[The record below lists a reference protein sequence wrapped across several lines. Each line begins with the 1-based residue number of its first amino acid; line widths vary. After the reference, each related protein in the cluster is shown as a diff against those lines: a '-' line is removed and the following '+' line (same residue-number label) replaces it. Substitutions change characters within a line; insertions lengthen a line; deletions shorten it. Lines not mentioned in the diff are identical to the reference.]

1 MFELWIQYSIKKDP
15 GHEAFKKTKNKNKIK
30 NIYTYIFMN
39 VWDYMA
45 SGIVAKHLERIL
57 TCIARFL

>member
-1 MFELWIQYSIKKDP
+1 MKHFFS
-15 GHEAFKKTKNKNKIK
+15 
-30 NIYTYIFMN
+30 NIYVSFMN

-57 TCIARFL
+57 SCIARFL